1 MELTDDVMNQVLR
14 DVSKNISKERK
25 KRGLSMAK
33 LAEMSNLSVSYISK
47 LERSRCDIGLKA
59 LLRIAAAMEM
69 EADELLPGDFEPKET
84 ERKLTA
90 GERFEQIMQGA
101 DPQLVEMFLRM
112 ALYMRNNSLHNF
124 S

>member
-33 LAEMSNLSVSYISK
+33 LAEMSNLSVSHISK

-101 DPQLVEMFLRM
+101 DPQLVEMFFFFL
-112 ALYMRNNSLHNF
+112 LYMRNNSLHNF

>member
-33 LAEMSNLSVSYISK
+33 LAEMSNLSVSHISK

-84 ERKLTA
+84 ERKIRTNYA
-90 GERFEQIMQGA
+90 RGRSTTGRNVFA
-101 DPQLVEMFLRM
+101 DGVIY
-112 ALYMRNNSLHNF
+112 AK
-124 S
+124 